1 MNNQHELYVDW
12 YNNLRGI
19 EELFNYRDKAA
30 IALCNSR
37 GTFMFRLIRGVVRV
51 KFAPVLKRTKKRRPG
66 ERMRPKRKTLIV
78 GKVIIPE
85 WTALSK
91 TASSLRDI
99 ENSLKRYNK
108 TLKKN

>member
-1 MNNQHELYVDW
+1 MSNKISFHDAMRELLSSYS
-12 YNNLRGI
+12 G
-19 EELFNYRDKAA
+19 KANGNA
-30 IALCNSR
+30 IATFMLYNDKD
-37 GTFMFRLIRGVVRV
+37 TFMFRLKDGKV
-51 KFAPVLKRTKKRRPG
+51 KVKYTPTFKRTKKRRPG
-66 ERMRPKRKTLIV
+66 ERMRPKRRRLVV